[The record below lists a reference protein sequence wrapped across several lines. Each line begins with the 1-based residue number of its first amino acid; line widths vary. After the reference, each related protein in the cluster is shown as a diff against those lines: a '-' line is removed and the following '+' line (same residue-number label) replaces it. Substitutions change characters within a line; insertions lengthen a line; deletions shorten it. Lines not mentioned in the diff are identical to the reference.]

1 MNNIKAELKE
11 IIQNNIVTVVFTK
24 VDGTERSM
32 KCTLLPEYLP
42 QTYSNGA
49 QLLQEAEVRQENPN
63 ILSVWDLEANSW
75 RSFRC
80 DSVQKVQMITLE

>member
-42 QTYSNGA
+42 QTTSEGA
-49 QLLQEAEVRQENPN
+49 QLLQESIVRQENPN
-63 ILSVWDLEANSW
+63 TLSVWDLEAQSW

>member
-63 ILSVWDLEANSW
+63 TLSVWDLEANSW